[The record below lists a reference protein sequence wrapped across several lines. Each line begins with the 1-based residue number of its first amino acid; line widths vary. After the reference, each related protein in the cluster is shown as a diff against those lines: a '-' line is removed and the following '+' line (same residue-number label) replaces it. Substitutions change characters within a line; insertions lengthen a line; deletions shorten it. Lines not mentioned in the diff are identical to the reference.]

1 MVDKNAHYL
10 MNKDGVFYFTR
21 HVPNDVRHLY
31 ERPRLVMCLKTK
43 SEAMALKASRSMA
56 SRLDDYWL
64 QMRLTKMDVP
74 AAHLMVKGRPKEA
87 FTSSA
92 TTLSDALAKYC
103 QLKGQGKPKHFFRA
117 AERNTGYVI
126 DLLGDRPVDTYS
138 TADAAAFRD
147 WLIDRGLAMSSTTRI
162 FGTVKAIFNLTIQE
176 DGIGCL
182 NAFAKTYLPHEDAAK
197 RPPIPKGELR
207 VIQRTCLDMA
217 DERRLLIALISD
229 TGMRLSE
236 ALGLV
241 WADIHVGDTQHPH
254 VNLVPHPWRKLKN
267 SGSKRLVPLVGV
279 SLEAIKTMHRQGV
292 SHPFL
297 FKSYTNKTKCNG
309 NSASAALN
317 KWMKGYTEQG
327 VVHSFRHSLR
337 DRLREADVNAE
348 MIDEIGGWS
357 GQSIGQRYGS
367 GYTLKQKYKAMGKIV
382 LTPRWAKA

>member
-43 SEAMALKASRSMA
+43 SETMALKASRSMA

-92 TTLSDALAKYC
+92 TALSDALAKYC

-126 DLLGDRPVDTYS
+126 GLLGDRPVDTYS

-147 WLIDRGLAMSSTTRI
+147 WLIDRGLTMSSITRI

-182 NAFAKTYLPHEDAAK
+182 NAFAKTYLPHEEATK
-197 RPPIPKGELR
+197 RPSIPKDELR
-207 VIQRTCLDMA
+207 IIQKTCLDMA

-241 WADIHVGDTQHPH
+241 WEDVCLDHQYPH
-254 VNLVPHPWRKLKN
+254 VSLVPHPWRPLKT
-267 SGSKRLVPLVGV
+267 SGSKRLVP
-279 SLEAIKTMHRQGV
+279 
-292 SHPFL
+292 
-297 FKSYTNKTKCNG
+297 
-309 NSASAALN
+309 
-317 KWMKGYTEQG
+317 
-327 VVHSFRHSLR
+327 
-337 DRLREADVNAE
+337 
-348 MIDEIGGWS
+348 
-357 GQSIGQRYGS
+357 
-367 GYTLKQKYKAMGKIV
+367 
-382 LTPRWAKA
+382 

>member
-1 MVDKNAHYL
+1 MVDKNVHYL

-43 SEAMALKASRSMA
+43 SETMALKASRSMA

-147 WLIDRGLAMSSTTRI
+147 WLIDRGLTMSSITRI

-182 NAFAKTYLPHEDAAK
+182 NAFAKTYLSHEEATE
-197 RPPIPKGELR
+197 RPPIPKDELR
-207 VIQRTCLDMA
+207 IIQ
-217 DERRLLIALISD
+217 
-229 TGMRLSE
+229 
-236 ALGLV
+236 
-241 WADIHVGDTQHPH
+241 
-254 VNLVPHPWRKLKN
+254 
-267 SGSKRLVPLVGV
+267 
-279 SLEAIKTMHRQGV
+279 KT
-292 SHPFL
+292 
-297 FKSYTNKTKCNG
+297 
-309 NSASAALN
+309 
-317 KWMKGYTEQG
+317 
-327 VVHSFRHSLR
+327 
-337 DRLREADVNAE
+337 
-348 MIDEIGGWS
+348 
-357 GQSIGQRYGS
+357 
-367 GYTLKQKYKAMGKIV
+367 
-382 LTPRWAKA
+382 

>member
-43 SEAMALKASRSMA
+43 SETMALKASRSMA

-147 WLIDRGLAMSSTTRI
+147 WLIDRGLAMSSITRI

-182 NAFAKTYLPHEDAAK
+182 NAFAKTYLPHEEAAK

-207 VIQRTCLDMA
+207 VIQKVCLDMA
-217 DERRLLIALISD
+217 DERRLLIALILD

-241 WADIHVGDTQHPH
+241 WADIHVEDTQYPH
-254 VNLVPHPWRKLKN
+254 VSLVPHPWRKLKN
-267 SGSKRLVPLVGV
+267 SGSKRLVPLIGA
-279 SLEAIKTMHRQGV
+279 SLEAIKIMHQQGV
-292 SHPFL
+292 NHPFL
-297 FKSYTNKTKCNG
+297 FKSYTSETSCNG

-337 DRLREADVNAE
+337 DRLRAADVNAE
-348 MIDEIGGWS
+348 MIDLGYPGS
-357 GQSIGQRYGS
+357 QSIVSKQRLRQRNADS
-367 GYTLKQKYKAMGKIV
+367 GLSCSARI
-382 LTPRWAKA
+382 

>member
-21 HVPNDVRHLY
+21 NVPNDVRHLY
-31 ERPRLVMCLKTK
+31 ERPRLVMCLKPK
-43 SEAMALKASRSMA
+43 SEAMASKASRSMA

-74 AAHLMVKGRPKEA
+74 AAHLMVKGRTKEA

-103 QLKGQGKPKHFFRA
+103 HLKGQGKPKHFFRA
-117 AERNTGYVI
+117 AEKNTGYVI

-147 WLIDRGLAMSSTTRI
+147 WLIDRGLAMSSITRI

-182 NAFAKTYLPHEDAAK
+182 NAFAKTYLRHEEVAK

-207 VIQRTCLDMA
+207 IIQRTCLDMA

-241 WADIHVGDTQHPH
+241 WGDIDLKHMCPH
-254 VNLVPHPWRKLKN
+254 INLVPHPWRPLKT
-267 SGSKRLVPLVGV
+267 SGSKRLAPLVGA
-279 SLEAIKTMHRQGV
+279 SFEAIKIMHQQGV
-292 SHPFL
+292 SHTFL
-297 FKSYTNKTKCNG
+297 FKSHTNETSCNG

-317 KWMKGYTEQG
+317 KWLKGDTEQG
-327 VVHSFRHSLR
+327 E
-337 DRLREADVNAE
+337 D
-348 MIDEIGGWS
+348 
-357 GQSIGQRYGS
+357 
-367 GYTLKQKYKAMGKIV
+367 
-382 LTPRWAKA
+382 